1 VSAVPT
7 ADDLAQTLRVRI
19 QKSELAPG
27 EWLREVKLCSE
38 FGVGRSIVRRALRT
52 LADDGLIEIEENRGA
67 RVSATTVEEVFDL
80 YEVRAALYGMAA
92 RFACLRASDSLIKGM
107 LAKIDRLLSDAER
120 KAPAEQIIEISE
132 SIFGDMI
139 ACASADAQRM
149 IEAVRRKTRFHFLLC
164 GPGDQRQRPGSLRA
178 LAARARGP
186 GRSRRRQG
194 QPVGAR
200 HPLFHAGRGRAH
212 HAGPGPAPDLRRAQA
227 GSAPPKRRPAA
238 KRKSMMPSVL
248 VRRIAAAALAVLVS
262 RARRSAACP
271 APPAPIEAAQS
282 PDMQRPARLFARPTT
297 APASSSSKTA
307 RP

>member
-1 VSAVPT
+1 LAATVKTSSKPKAAETAVSAVPT

-67 RVSATTVEEVFDL
+67 RVSTTTVEEVFDL

-107 LAKIDRLLSDAER
+107 QAKIDRLLSDAER

-149 IEAVRRKTRFHFLLC
+149 IEAVRRKTRFHF
-164 GPGDQRQRPGSLRA
+164 SYVA
-178 LAARARGP
+178 LAINAN
-186 GRSRRRQG
+186 
-194 QPVGAR
+194 
-200 HPLFHAGRGRAH
+200 
-212 HAGPGPAPDLRRAQA
+212 GPGPTNTGATCAPPWPIATPTRPASRRATSSTSCRA
-227 GSAPPKRRPAA
+227 R
-238 KRKSMMPSVL
+238 
-248 VRRIAAAALAVLVS
+248 S
-262 RARRSAACP
+262 RASCWP
-271 APPAPIEAAQS
+271 AVRA
-282 PDMQRPARLFARPTT
+282 
-297 APASSSSKTA
+297 
-307 RP
+307 